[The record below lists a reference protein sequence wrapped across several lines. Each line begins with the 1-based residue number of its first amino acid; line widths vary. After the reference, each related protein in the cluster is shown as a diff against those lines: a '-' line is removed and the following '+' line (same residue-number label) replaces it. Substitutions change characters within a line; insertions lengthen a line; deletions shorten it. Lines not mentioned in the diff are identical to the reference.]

1 MRRVCLNFLINPSKK
16 KPTFYFSG
24 NDRQFLNFFYS
35 PEPCVCGSFGA
46 PGCPFVYFFYLFMR
60 CIQIFLNFF
69 CSKFISD
76 IVMSVSSAM
85 SMRERSSE
93 SARFEVLSDE
103 HR

>member
-1 MRRVCLNFLINPSKK
+1 MTDNFCNLFIIPNPAYAGALVHRAAHLLI
-16 KPTFYFSG
+16 
-24 NDRQFLNFFYS
+24 
-35 PEPCVCGSFGA
+35 
-46 PGCPFVYFFYLFMR
+46 FYLFTQ
-60 CIQIFLNFF
+60 CIQIFFNFF